1 MSAQY
6 CCFEPLEGIC
16 CQISPLKGALL
27 EQISEGSADR
37 IIMTNESLII
47 TCKAQKSPQ
56 LLDSSWGWPIQ
67 HGLYFGEVCG
77 HPLVVD
83 NVPQNTRLFSGQ
95 TCVYQLQQNA
105 FASVATLTPSGASG
119 FLVCRCTLVY
129 HRRIQAHTFEVFLK
143 NLIHQ
148 CLKASRC
155 VSKAKRHN
163 FELI

>member
-37 IIMTNESLII
+37 TIMTNESLII
-47 TCKAQKSPQ
+47 TYKAQKSPQ

-77 HPLVVD
+77 HPLMVD
-83 NVPQNTRLFSGQ
+83 NVPQILDFSLAKHAF
-95 TCVYQLQQNA
+95 TSFSKMLLHLLQ
-105 FASVATLTPSGASG
+105 
-119 FLVCRCTLVY
+119 
-129 HRRIQAHTFEVFLK
+129 H
-143 NLIHQ
+143 
-148 CLKASRC
+148 
-155 VSKAKRHN
+155 
-163 FELI
+163 